1 MVIQKISYMSVEYR
15 YICIYICMYDMITSK
30 EIFYQVQTRE
40 MFVKQLVFPD
50 QTAEQHTSQYYQRG
64 RGQDSF

>member
-1 MVIQKISYMSVEYR
+1 MSVER
-15 YICIYICMYDMITSK
+15 YMRIIASK